1 MFFLSPFSFFT
12 SSFLNNAVTYTLDQ
26 CRQCLKIEIYG
37 EASKAQSINYTKP
50 CFIMQIMSAK
60 VLNHGKVQKII
71 LHNAHNECKSPE
83 WQQGIRILLHNAQN
97 EHKSPES
104 FSDKACLHTNYFL
117 QPSCT
122 LNWRRANATDYRV
135 GNNATVGGLKEGQ
148 CNRQWSRWTEGG
160 PVQETTVG
168 ELKPGQHNKQ

>member
-1 MFFLSPFSFFT
+1 MSSMFENRNLRGSIKSTEYKLYKTLLYNANNERKSP
-12 SSFLNNAVTYTLDQ
+12 
-26 CRQCLKIEIYG
+26 EPW
-37 EASKAQSINYTKP
+37 QSI
-50 CFIMQIMSAK
+50 
-60 VLNHGKVQKII
+60 KII